1 MSEGHLER
9 RPGKKQPQGL
19 VGARRLRN
27 HQKKRELQEVSGAA
41 GFNPVLSLCSVE
53 FTPLGTWGPS
63 CDFLGGQI
71 AADSGGGAAH
81 MNRDRAGRAGT
92 PTSMSGVSTG
102 QEHRLRRRT
111 EPGGSRG
118 SPGPELLNRLQ
129 EAGETLGARPAPHG
143 GPSRS
148 QHGGGGQA
156 SGTDAHPVPD
166 DGDPRAGASQSTGQ
180 DTLEAD

>member
-1 MSEGHLER
+1 MVMITASLSPAPGTR
-9 RPGKKQPQGL
+9 RQ
-19 VGARRLRN
+19 RRE
-27 HQKKRELQEVSGAA
+27 QCT
-41 GFNPVLSLCSVE
+41 SLCSVE

-71 AADSGGGAAH
+71 AADSRGGAAH
-81 MNRDRAGRAGT
+81 MNRDRAGRAET

-111 EPGGSRG
+111 EPGASRG

-143 GPSRS
+143 GPSRAS
-148 QHGGGGQA
+148 MAEVGRLQA
-156 SGTDAHPVPD
+156 PMPTQCQTTGPAGRGFPVN
-166 DGDPRAGASQSTGQ
+166 RAGCTRG
-180 DTLEAD
+180 